1 MKTVLDLSF
10 VNKIALVRV
19 DFNVPLDD
27 ELRVVDNSRILAAK
41 PTISHILNSGGSC
54 VLMSHLGR
62 PKSNGRK
69 LSLAHVVSEVEKVM
83 NKKLQFVD
91 QCIGKRTVDI
101 CKKTKPGEIILLEN
115 LRYHKEETLGD
126 ITFAKELSK
135 NGDIYVND
143 AFGTSHREHSSTST
157 IAQFFQEKCLG
168 ILLNKEVLA
177 IKTVLETG
185 NKPVLAILG
194 GAKVSSKI
202 TIINNILDKVDH
214 LIIGGGMAYTFIKA
228 LGGEV
233 GNSICENDKL
243 ELATQLLEKAKY
255 NKTTIHLPVDV
266 IAAEEF
272 SPTAKTKNVD
282 IYKVPRNW
290 EGLDIGQQTIKNFDK
305 IITKCNTI
313 LWNGPMGVF
322 EIKQFSN
329 GTKRVGESVVRSTEA
344 GSFSL
349 VGGGDSVSAVKSFG
363 MEKRVSYVS
372 TGGGAMLES
381 LEGKVLPGIL
391 ALQ

>member
-62 PKSNGRK
+62 PKSNERK